1 MNAPGRN
8 ARSTADVFD
17 VAVVGSGA
25 GGGMAA
31 YVLTQA
37 GVRVLML
44 EAGRNYDPVQ
54 ETPMFTTAREAPL
67 RGSSTS
73 DKPFGY
79 FDATVNGGWD
89 IPGEPYTVAEGSK
102 FQWWRARMLGG
113 RTNHWGRF
121 SFRFGADDFRPY
133 SRDGMGVDWPIG
145 YDDVAA
151 YYDKVESLIGVFGSN
166 EPIANQ
172 SASSPGVLL
181 PPPAPRAYEL
191 FVKAGCASLGIPCV
205 PMHAAVLTRPLNNRP
220 ACFYATG
227 CERGCAIGANFQ
239 STTVLLPPAR
249 ATGKLTIRTHAMVY
263 EVTLDKSGRA
273 NGVRYV
279 DTVTGKHERVRAR
292 AVVLAASA
300 CESARIL
307 LNSTSASF
315 PQGLAN
321 SSGQVGRNLT
331 DSTGVGV
338 LAQFP
343 ALEGRPAYNEEGT
356 SLPHLYIPWWLHEEQ
371 KAGKLDFPRGY
382 HVEFDG
388 GRTHQ
393 PEMFMGIFGSLV
405 GDVHGAALK
414 ERMRATYGSFVS
426 FAARGEMVPSADCY
440 CEIDPLVKDRW
451 GIPVLRFHW
460 KWSDHE
466 RRQARHFTSTMRKL
480 IDRLGGKIV
489 AAPADDDPDAGLSVG
504 GEIIHEVGTTR
515 MGAKPRDSVVN
526 GFGQSWDVP
535 NLFVMDGGVFASNP
549 DKNATLTILTLAWR
563 SAEHLAEQFRRK
575 AL

>member
-1 MNAPGRN
+1 
-8 ARSTADVFD
+8 
-17 VAVVGSGA
+17 
-25 GGGMAA
+25 MAA
-31 YVLTQA
+31 YALTKA

-44 EAGRNYDPVQ
+44 EAGRDYDPAT
-54 ETPMFTTAREAPL
+54 ETPMFTQARDAPL
-67 RGSSTS
+67 RAASTP

-79 FDATVNGGWD
+79 FDATVNGGWEV
-89 IPGEPYTVAEGSK
+89 PGEPYTVAEGSK

-121 SFRFGADDFRPY
+121 SFRFGSDDFKPH
-133 SRDGMGVDWPIG
+133 SRDGMGVDWPID
-145 YDDVAA
+145 YSDVAS
-151 YYDKVESLIGVFGSN
+151 YYDQVESLIGVFGSN

-191 FVKAGCASLGIPCV
+191 FVKAGCSSLDIPCV
-205 PMHAAVLTRPLNNRP
+205 PMHAAVLTRPLNGRP

-227 CERGCAIGANFQ
+227 CERGCQIRANFQ

-249 ATGKLTIRTHAMVY
+249 ETGKLEIRTNAMVY
-263 EVTLDKSGRA
+263 EVTLDKSGKA
-273 NGVRYV
+273 SGVRYI
-279 DTVTGKHERVRAR
+279 DTKTGAHRHATARV
-292 AVVLAASA
+292 VVLAASA

-321 SSGQVGRNLT
+321 SSGHVGRNLT
-331 DSTGVGV
+331 DSTGVSV

-343 ALEGRPAYNEEGT
+343 ALEGRPSYNEEGT

-382 HVEFDG
+382 HIEFDG

-393 PEMFMGIFGSLV
+393 PEMWVGFMGQLMSNDYGP
-405 GDVHGAALK
+405 ALK
-414 ERMRATYGSFVS
+414 ARMRDMYGSIIS
-426 FAARGEMVPSADCY
+426 FAARGEMVLSADCY
-440 CEIDPLVKDRW
+440 CEIDPKVKDRW

-466 RRQARHFTSTMRKL
+466 RRQARHFTKTMRTL
-480 IDRLGGKIV
+480 VDRLGGV
-489 AAPADDDPDAGLSVG
+489 VLSAPSDDDPDAGLAVG

-515 MGAKPRDSVVN
+515 MGNNARDSVVN
-526 GFGQSWDVP
+526 GYGQSWDVK

-549 DKNATLTILTLAWR
+549 DKNATLTILTLALR
-563 SAEHLAEQFRRK
+563 SSEYLINELKRRS
-575 AL
+575 L

>member
-1 MNAPGRN
+1 MSA
-8 ARSTADVFD
+8 SHDVI
-17 VAVVGSGA
+17 VVGSGA

-31 YVLTQA
+31 YELTHA

-44 EAGRNYDPVQ
+44 EAGRDYDPIT
-54 ETPMFTTAREAPL
+54 ETPMFTKASEAPL
-67 RGSSTS
+67 RGSSTP

-79 FDATVNGGWD
+79 FDATVNGGWEV
-89 IPGEPYTVAEGSK
+89 PGEPYTVAEGSK

-121 SFRFGADDFRPY
+121 SFRFGSDDFRPH
-133 SRDGMGVDWPIG
+133 SRDGLGVDWPIG
-145 YDDVAA
+145 YEDVAP
-151 YYDKVESLIGVFGSN
+151 YYDRVESLIGVFGSN

-191 FVKAGCASLGIPCV
+191 FVKAGCSSLGIPCV
-205 PMHAAVLTRPLNNRP
+205 PMHAAVLTRPLNGRP

-227 CERGCAIGANFQ
+227 CERGCAIRANFQ

-249 ATGKLTIRTHAMVY
+249 ATGKLEIRTNAMVY
-263 EVTLDKSGRA
+263 EVTLDKAGKA
-273 NGVRYV
+273 NGVRYI
-279 DTVTGKHERVRAR
+279 DTKTGQHRHATAR

-321 SSGQVGRNLT
+321 SSGHVGRNLT
-331 DSTGVGV
+331 DSTGVGM

-382 HVEFDG
+382 HIEFDG

-393 PEMFMGIFGSLV
+393 PEMWLGSMGELIGNEY
-405 GDVHGAALK
+405 GAALK
-414 ERMRATYGSFVS
+414 ARMRSTYGSILS
-426 FAARGEMVPSADCY
+426 FAARGEMVLSPDCY
-440 CEIDPLVKDRW
+440 CDIDPKVKDRH

-466 RRQARHFTSTMRKL
+466 RRQARHFTKTMRAL
-480 IDRLGGKIV
+480 VDRLGGTV
-489 AAPADDDPDAGLSVG
+489 LSAPADDDADAGLAVG

-515 MGAKPRDSVVN
+515 MGSNARDSVVN
-526 GFGQSWDVP
+526 GFGQSWDVK

-549 DKNATLTILTLAWR
+549 DKNATLTILTLAMR
-563 SAEHLAEQFRRK
+563 STDYLINELKRRS
-575 AL
+575 L